1 MIQTLNAM
9 KKDESPRVT
18 TEEETGAGDRS
29 FRVAVAVYALVE
41 FFAIALLLWYKLAR

>member
-1 MIQTLNAM
+1 MT
-9 KKDESPRVT
+9 KDERPRVG

-29 FRVAVAVYALVE
+29 FRVAVVVFAVVE